1 MNSNSSHQTLKWT
14 RPLIEDLGQEILHG
28 VEAWNQED
36 TGRQPEQLDSA
47 IEASRQLGGSL
58 SLLDFES
65 GELLGNAMAEML
77 EVLQRGDFT
86 DEGNALDALMEAA
99 ATLPDYLDFL
109 ESTHRDAPLLLLP
122 TINKLRA
129 ATGTALLNESDFF
142 QPPLDHVQLPETD
155 RTTDINELR
164 RGYQRA
170 LPAFLLNNRDQ
181 NALEEMAATG
191 LALRDDS
198 SLPESARRAGWA
210 AAAVA
215 ASLSSQEIE
224 SSADLNRQYASLDA
238 LLKQLSEGDSDIDAQ
253 ADSLCQSFLFSL
265 AVSRP
270 DNDTAAQAWAAFD
283 LDAHAPEAAGQTHAY
298 LAGRNRA
305 LFAAVTKAAREDL
318 AQIKDTLGSQLEHAT
333 DRDVIESQTELLIS
347 VSESLAMLN
356 LDSMAGR
363 LRAQANRLLELDSN
377 PDDPALLAV
386 ARELLI
392 VESQLEESLGVI
404 EARALDKNDESDSDA
419 TLLPPSE
426 WRRVIKQV
434 FAESQEDLAH
444 AKSLLD
450 ALNRGKAEA
459 GAAEDAS
466 SLLERISLV
475 LRMAEYHDGA
485 NMLAAANRLAGAA
498 FADSA
503 EEVGPVQLETL
514 AEALTV
520 MEFYFDSSARLDD
533 NAQRYFAQTR
543 QRLEELGYWPEEP
556 ATDAAAEEEMAAE
569 EDAEPAVE
577 DTGPEKPEAAETL
590 DLPQTGD
597 DGIAFPADDT
607 EGAAEES
614 WEHEPE
620 PVFEDA
626 GEQTEE
632 TAAPAT
638 EDGEDIAVSPA
649 AAGVDEE
656 QPVQEEAPAEPEP
669 AFSGIDDFDIVAIF
683 LEEFDHELEQ
693 LNELLPQWREQP
705 GDEETL
711 TTIRRSFHS
720 LKGSGRMA
728 GADEIGEF
736 SWQIENML
744 NRVLEGRL
752 QPQPDV
758 IDIVASAAEM
768 LPSMRARLSGE
779 GEQAFD
785 PQACAALARHAEQV
799 ADGQVEP
806 GAVEEE
812 PAVAVSA
819 PELEGLDSTLVELMV
834 RELSENMETL
844 DAWVAEAETSDRPT
858 PASDALVRAV
868 HTMKGTMR
876 LAPIGSE
883 DDTAQ
888 VLELYLEELTHSR
901 QIPEQEGLQA
911 ITACQTL
918 FRKRL
923 ERLQGE
929 PVSDDVFDTENL
941 TKTLR
946 QLHATASQDL
956 GDIGFSPADHEA
968 PSEFDELEPVF
979 GFDFEQ
985 DSATDEAEPDEAASL
1000 ESPETAEQQDER
1012 PVEAAADGEEAWSAH
1027 APDEEFEDT
1036 ADEPVFDLPG
1046 TDVEAAPDSQP
1057 PFDEPWA
1064 DDEALFE
1071 EPAVADGPKETDEEV
1086 PEPDAEIPET
1096 DFGSIHDTAL
1106 PTDEEPAD
1114 FQPAEPEAAEDEP
1127 APEADPAVLTPEEPA
1142 LAPLPEPEPEP
1153 EFIELDYSEL
1163 DEDLLSAFLEEA
1175 EEVLENTD
1183 ETMQLW
1189 RDEPDDRALVT
1200 NLQRNLHTIKGSSR
1214 MVGLDPIG
1222 SVAHVMEEILEGIAA
1237 GLHQPTEERIDA
1249 LEAGC
1254 DHLHTMVE
1262 AVVQRQPMPARPADT
1277 SLADTIE
1284 DEADIAIPQAEERR
1298 AAPAD
1303 DEQEAGP
1310 RVERAEILRVPA
1322 NLVDDLVN
1330 FAGEISIFR
1339 SRLEEQVSVL
1349 GSSVT
1354 EIDETVIRLRDQLRN
1369 LEIETEAQILA
1380 RYEREHGPSD
1390 GAFDPLE
1397 LDRYSTIQQLSRA
1410 LAESVND
1417 LTSLTGIID
1426 TATRQSE
1433 TLLMQQSR
1441 VNTELQEG
1449 LMQARMVAFG
1459 SLLPRFRRVVRNSAR
1474 DVGKQVQLTVDI
1486 EGDGQL
1492 DRTVLERITAP
1503 LEHILRNAVSH
1514 GIETPAERLA
1524 AGKPEIGIIHIDV
1537 RREATELVLRVLD
1550 DGTGLD
1556 LESIRQQGHEH
1567 GLLANA
1573 DGASEQELS
1582 QLIFRPG
1589 FSTAEEVS
1597 ELAGRGIGMDVVAS
1611 EVRQI
1616 GGSVSASTETG
1627 RGAMFT
1633 VRIPLSLTVMQAIM
1647 VRVSD
1652 RQFAIPLQAVRGVS
1666 RMLPAQWEQLIQSD
1680 EPVQEYA
1687 GEEYPL
1693 LELETQLG
1701 FAPDDSA
1708 DSTLSLLM
1716 IEAGAHRAALR
1727 VAELQGHR
1735 EIVIKP
1741 VGPQISC
1748 ITGILGGTVTGEGL
1762 VVPIFDMCPLIRRAF
1777 DNNLLPGKTEFY
1789 ERAAAEAETKRTPLV
1804 LVVDDSITMRRVT
1817 SRVLEHH
1824 GLEVI
1829 TARDGL
1835 DAVETMFERVPD
1847 LILLDIE
1854 MPRMD
1859 GYELATHVRNDP
1871 RLKDLP
1877 MVMITSR
1884 SGEKHRERAREI
1896 GVNGYLTKLYQE
1908 ADLIDEVFN
1917 YLNLPV
1923 PQG

>member
-1 MNSNSSHQTLKWT
+1 MNSNASHQTLKWT

-28 VEAWNQED
+28 VEAWSQED

-65 GELLGNAMAEML
+65 GELLGSAMAEML
-77 EVLQRGDFT
+77 EALQRNDFT

-109 ESTHRDAPLLLLP
+109 ESTHHDAPLLLLP

-142 QPPLDHVQLPETD
+142 QPPLDHVILPDTGP
-155 RTTDINELR
+155 RTDINELR

-181 NALEEMAATG
+181 NALEEITATG
-191 LALRDDS
+191 LALRDDP
-198 SLPESARRAGWA
+198 SLPDPARRAGWA

-215 ASLSSQEIE
+215 ASLASQEME
-224 SSADLNRQYASLDA
+224 SSADLNRRYASLDA
-238 LLKQLSEGDSDIDAQ
+238 LLRQLSEDDSDIDAQ

-270 DNDTAAQAWAAFD
+270 DNDTAARAWAAFD

-356 LDSMAGR
+356 LDNMAGR

-377 PDDPALLAV
+377 PDDPALLEV

-404 EARALDKNDESDSDA
+404 EARALDKSDEGDEGDSDA

-450 ALNRGKAEA
+450 ALNHGKAEA

-498 FADSA
+498 FADAA

-556 ATDAAAEEEMAAE
+556 AADAAAE

-577 DTGPEKPEAAETL
+577 DTGSEKPEAAETL
-590 DLPQTGD
+590 DLPQAGD
-597 DGIAFPADDT
+597 DGIAFPADDI
-607 EGAAEES
+607 EAAAEEPR
-614 WEHEPE
+614 EHEPE

-632 TAAPAT
+632 AAAPAT
-638 EDGEDIAVSPA
+638 EDGEGIAASPA
-649 AAGVDEE
+649 YTGVDGE

-693 LNELLPQWREQP
+693 LNELLPQWRELP
-705 GDEETL
+705 DDEETL

-812 PAVAVSA
+812 PGVAVSA

-956 GDIGFSPADHEA
+956 SDIGFSPADHEA

-985 DSATDEAEPDEAASL
+985 DSATDEAASL
-1000 ESPETAEQQDER
+1000 EPPETAEQQDER
-1012 PVEAAADGEEAWSAH
+1012 PVEAAADDEEAWPAH
-1027 APDEEFEDT
+1027 IPEEEFEE
-1036 ADEPVFDLPG
+1036 AGDEPVFDLPD
-1046 TDVEAAPDSQP
+1046 TDGETAPDSQP
-1057 PFDEPWA
+1057 PFDEPWT
-1064 DDEALFE
+1064 DEEALFE

-1086 PEPDAEIPET
+1086 PEQDAEIPET

-1127 APEADPAVLTPEEPA
+1127 APEAGPATLTPEEPA

-1339 SRLEEQVSVL
+1339 SRLEEQVNVL

-1537 RREATELVLRVLD
+1537 RREATELVLRVRD

-1556 LESIRQQGHEH
+1556 LESIRQQGREH

-1573 DGASEQELS
+1573 DDASEQELS

-1652 RQFAIPLQAVRGVS
+1652 RQFAIPLQAVRGVT
-1666 RMLPAQWEQLIQSD
+1666 RMLLPQWNQLIQSD

-1701 FAPDDSA
+1701 FAADDAA
-1708 DSTLSLLM
+1708 DGTLSLLM

-1727 VAELQGHR
+1727 VTELQGHR

-1741 VGPQISC
+1741 VGPQISS
-1748 ITGILGGTVTGEGL
+1748 ITGILGGTVTGDGL
-1762 VVPIFDMCPLIRRAF
+1762 VVPILDMGPLIRRAF
-1777 DNNLLPGKTEFY
+1777 DKDLLPGKADLY
-1789 ERAAAEAETKRTPLV
+1789 ERATTEIESKRTPLV

-1877 MVMITSR
+1877 MIMITSR
-1884 SGEKHRERAREI
+1884 SGEKHRQRAREI
-1896 GVNGYLTKLYQE
+1896 GVNGYLTKPYQE
-1908 ADLIDEVFN
+1908 AELIEEVFS
-1917 YLNLPV
+1917 YLSLPV

>member
-318 AQIKDTLGSQLEHAT
+318 AQIKDTLGSQLEHTA

-363 LRAQANRLLELDSN
+363 LRTQANRLLELDSN

-404 EARALDKNDESDSDA
+404 EARALDESDENDGDA

-450 ALNRGKAEA
+450 ALNRGKAEP

-466 SLLERISLV
+466 GLLERVSLV

-485 NMLAAANRLAGAA
+485 NMLAAANRLASDA
-498 FADSA
+498 FSDPA
-503 EEVGPVQLETL
+503 EEAGPNQLETL

-533 NAQRYFAQTR
+533 NARRYFDQTR
-543 QRLEELGYWPEEP
+543 QRLAELGYWPEEP
-556 ATDAAAEEEMAAE
+556 AADAVAEEEMAAE
-569 EDAEPAVE
+569 EDAEPAAEQAV
-577 DTGPEKPEAAETL
+577 PEKPEATEEPGLPHAE
-590 DLPQTGD
+590 D
-597 DGIAFPADDT
+597 DDT
-607 EGAAEES
+607 ALPAGDIEITAEEPR
-614 WEHEPE
+614 EP
-620 PVFEDA
+620 
-626 GEQTEE
+626 
-632 TAAPAT
+632 
-638 EDGEDIAVSPA
+638 
-649 AAGVDEE
+649 
-656 QPVQEEAPAEPEP
+656 EPEP
-669 AFSGIDDFDIVAIF
+669 ALEESGEESVKTADPAAEDVEDIEASPADTGTGEVQPAQEEETPAQPQPAFSGLDDFDIVAIF

-705 GDEETL
+705 DDEETL

-728 GADEIGEF
+728 GAEEIGEF

-752 QPQPDV
+752 QPQTAV

-779 GEQAFD
+779 GEETFD
-785 PQACAALARHAEQV
+785 AQACASLARHAEQV

-806 GAVEEE
+806 EPAEEE
-812 PAVAVSA
+812 PAAAASA

-911 ITACQTL
+911 ITACQAL
-918 FRKRL
+918 FRQRL
-923 ERLQGE
+923 QRLQGE
-929 PVSDDVFDTENL
+929 PVPDEVFDTEDL

-946 QLHATASQDL
+946 QLHANASQDFADISL
-956 GDIGFSPADHEA
+956 FPVDDGPQPVPGDSEPIFGLDGGQGDVDDKAAAAGQDEDWPKHATEDDAD
-968 PSEFDELEPVF
+968 PLPLDEPVF
-979 GFDFEQ
+979 GLPD
-985 DSATDEAEPDEAASL
+985 TGAEDAPASK
-1000 ESPETAEQQDER
+1000 A
-1012 PVEAAADGEEAWSAH
+1012 PV
-1027 APDEEFEDT
+1027 
-1036 ADEPVFDLPG
+1036 
-1046 TDVEAAPDSQP
+1046 
-1057 PFDEPWA
+1057 DEPW
-1064 DDEALFE
+1064 
-1071 EPAVADGPKETDEEV
+1071 TDEVAAQRTEDTPSAPAAAAPV
-1086 PEPDAEIPET
+1086 DS
-1096 DFGSIHDTAL
+1096 FGSIHDTTP
-1106 PTDEEPAD
+1106 PTDEERAD
-1114 FQPAEPEAAEDEP
+1114 FPPDEPETDEPGAAEDEP
-1127 APEADPAVLTPEEPA
+1127 APKADPAVRTPEEPA

-1153 EFIELDYSEL
+1153 EFIELDYAGL

-1189 RDEPDDRALVT
+1189 REEPDDRALVT

-1277 SLADTIE
+1277 SLAATIE
-1284 DEADIAIPQAEERR
+1284 DETDVAIPHAEERP

-1303 DEQEAGP
+1303 KLEAGP
-1310 RVERAEILRVPA
+1310 RIERAEILRVPA
-1322 NLVDDLVN
+1322 DLVDDLVN

-1339 SRLEEQVSVL
+1339 SRLEEQVNVL

-1514 GIETPAERLA
+1514 GIESPDERLA
-1524 AGKPEIGIIHIDV
+1524 AGKPEIGVIHIDV
-1537 RREATELVLRVLD
+1537 RREATELVLRVRD
-1550 DGTGLD
+1550 DGAGLD
-1556 LESIRQQGHEH
+1556 LDSIRQQGRER

-1652 RQFAIPLQAVRGVS
+1652 RKFAIPLQAVRGVS

-1741 VGPQISC
+1741 VGPQISS
-1748 ITGILGGTVTGEGL
+1748 ITGILGGTVTGDGL
-1762 VVPIFDMCPLIRRAF
+1762 VVPILDMGPLIRRAF
-1777 DNNLLPGKTEFY
+1777 DKNLLPGKTEFY

-1896 GVNGYLTKLYQE
+1896 GVNGYLTKPYQE

>member
-215 ASLSSQEIE
+215 ASLASQEME
-224 SSADLNRQYASLDA
+224 SSADLNRRYASLDA
-238 LLKQLSEGDSDIDAQ
+238 LLRQLSEDGSDIDAQ

-318 AQIKDTLGSQLEHAT
+318 AQIKDTLGSQLEHTA

-363 LRAQANRLLELDSN
+363 LRTQANRLLELDSN

-404 EARALDKNDESDSDA
+404 EARALDESDENDGDA

-450 ALNRGKAEA
+450 ALNRGKAEP

-466 SLLERISLV
+466 GLLERVSLV

-485 NMLAAANRLAGAA
+485 NMLAAANRLASDA
-498 FADSA
+498 FSDPA
-503 EEVGPVQLETL
+503 EEAGPNQLETL

-533 NAQRYFAQTR
+533 NARRYFDQTR
-543 QRLEELGYWPEEP
+543 QRLAELGYWPEEP
-556 ATDAAAEEEMAAE
+556 AADAVAEEEMAAE
-569 EDAEPAVE
+569 EDAEPAAEQAV
-577 DTGPEKPEAAETL
+577 PEKPEATEEPGLPHAE
-590 DLPQTGD
+590 D
-597 DGIAFPADDT
+597 DDT
-607 EGAAEES
+607 ALPAGDIEITAEEPR
-614 WEHEPE
+614 EP
-620 PVFEDA
+620 
-626 GEQTEE
+626 
-632 TAAPAT
+632 
-638 EDGEDIAVSPA
+638 
-649 AAGVDEE
+649 
-656 QPVQEEAPAEPEP
+656 EPEP
-669 AFSGIDDFDIVAIF
+669 ALEESGEESVKTADPAAEDVEDIEASPADTGTGEVQPAQEEETPAQPQPAFSGLDDFDIVAIF

-705 GDEETL
+705 DDEETL

-728 GADEIGEF
+728 GAEEIGEF

-752 QPQPDV
+752 QPQTAV

-779 GEQAFD
+779 GEETLDA
-785 PQACAALARHAEQV
+785 QACASLARRAAQA
-799 ADGQVEP
+799 ADGPVAPET
-806 GAVEEE
+806 AEDE
-812 PAVAVSA
+812 PAAAASA
-819 PELEGLDSTLVELMV
+819 PELGGLDSTLVELMV

-923 ERLQGE
+923 QRLQGE

-979 GFDFEQ
+979 GLEFEQ

-1000 ESPETAEQQDER
+1000 EPPETAEQQDKR

-1027 APDEEFEDT
+1027 APNEEFEDT
-1036 ADEPVFDLPG
+1036 TDEPVFDLPS

-1057 PFDEPWA
+1057 PFDEPWT

-1277 SLADTIE
+1277 SLAATIE
-1284 DEADIAIPQAEERR
+1284 DETDVAIPHAEERP

-1303 DEQEAGP
+1303 KLEAGP
-1310 RVERAEILRVPA
+1310 RIERAEILRVPA
-1322 NLVDDLVN
+1322 DLVDDLVN

-1339 SRLEEQVSVL
+1339 SRLEEQVNVL
-1349 GSSVT
+1349 DSSVT
-1354 EIDETVIRLRDQLRN
+1354 EIDETVIRLRHQLSN

-1417 LTSLTGIID
+1417 LTSLTG
-1426 TATRQSE
+1426 RSE
-1433 TLLMQQSR
+1433 
-1441 VNTELQEG
+1441 E
-1449 LMQARMVAFG
+1449 
-1459 SLLPRFRRVVRNSAR
+1459 RRV
-1474 DVGKQVQLTVDI
+1474 GK
-1486 EGDGQL
+1486 ES
-1492 DRTVLERITAP
+1492 RERRWP
-1503 LEHILRNAVSH
+1503 RQED
-1514 GIETPAERLA
+1514 AER
-1524 AGKPEIGIIHIDV
+1524 
-1537 RREATELVLRVLD
+1537 
-1550 DGTGLD
+1550 
-1556 LESIRQQGHEH
+1556 
-1567 GLLANA
+1567 
-1573 DGASEQELS
+1573 
-1582 QLIFRPG
+1582 
-1589 FSTAEEVS
+1589 
-1597 ELAGRGIGMDVVAS
+1597 GR
-1611 EVRQI
+1611 
-1616 GGSVSASTETG
+1616 
-1627 RGAMFT
+1627 
-1633 VRIPLSLTVMQAIM
+1633 
-1647 VRVSD
+1647 
-1652 RQFAIPLQAVRGVS
+1652 
-1666 RMLPAQWEQLIQSD
+1666 
-1680 EPVQEYA
+1680 
-1687 GEEYPL
+1687 
-1693 LELETQLG
+1693 
-1701 FAPDDSA
+1701 
-1708 DSTLSLLM
+1708 
-1716 IEAGAHRAALR
+1716 
-1727 VAELQGHR
+1727 
-1735 EIVIKP
+1735 
-1741 VGPQISC
+1741 
-1748 ITGILGGTVTGEGL
+1748 
-1762 VVPIFDMCPLIRRAF
+1762 
-1777 DNNLLPGKTEFY
+1777 
-1789 ERAAAEAETKRTPLV
+1789 
-1804 LVVDDSITMRRVT
+1804 
-1817 SRVLEHH
+1817 
-1824 GLEVI
+1824 
-1829 TARDGL
+1829 
-1835 DAVETMFERVPD
+1835 
-1847 LILLDIE
+1847 
-1854 MPRMD
+1854 
-1859 GYELATHVRNDP
+1859 
-1871 RLKDLP
+1871 
-1877 MVMITSR
+1877 
-1884 SGEKHRERAREI
+1884 
-1896 GVNGYLTKLYQE
+1896 
-1908 ADLIDEVFN
+1908 
-1917 YLNLPV
+1917 
-1923 PQG
+1923 

>member
-1 MNSNSSHQTLKWT
+1 MNSNASHQTLKWT

-28 VEAWNQED
+28 VEAWSQED

-65 GELLGNAMAEML
+65 GELLGSAMAEML
-77 EVLQRGDFT
+77 EALQRNDFT

-109 ESTHRDAPLLLLP
+109 ESTHHDAPLLLLP

-129 ATGTALLNESDFF
+129 AAGTALLNESDFF
-142 QPPLDHVQLPETD
+142 QPPLDHVILPDTGQ
-155 RTTDINELR
+155 RTDINELR

-181 NALEEMAATG
+181 NALEEITATG
-191 LALRDDS
+191 LALRDDPG
-198 SLPESARRAGWA
+198 LPDPARRAGWA

-215 ASLSSQEIE
+215 ASLASQEME
-224 SSADLNRQYASLDA
+224 SSADLNRRYASLDA
-238 LLKQLSEGDSDIDAQ
+238 LLRQLSEDGSDIDAQ

-283 LDAHAPEAAGQTHAY
+283 LDAHAPAAAGQTHAY

-333 DRDVIESQTELLIS
+333 DRDVIESQTELLVS

-356 LDSMAGR
+356 LDSMASR

-752 QPQPDV
+752 QSQPDV

-883 DDTAQ
+883 DNTAQ

-901 QIPEQEGLQA
+901 QIPEQEGLQT
-911 ITACQTL
+911 ITACKAL

-923 ERLQGE
+923 KRLQGE
-929 PVSDDVFDTENL
+929 PVPDEVFDTEDL
-941 TKTLR
+941 TKTIR
-946 QLHATASQDL
+946 QLHANASQDFADISL
-956 GDIGFSPADHEA
+956 FPVDDGPQPVPGDSEPIFGLDGGQGDVDDKAAAAGQDEDWPKHATEDDAD
-968 PSEFDELEPVF
+968 PLPLDEPVF
-979 GFDFEQ
+979 GLPD
-985 DSATDEAEPDEAASL
+985 TGAEDAPASK
-1000 ESPETAEQQDER
+1000 A
-1012 PVEAAADGEEAWSAH
+1012 PV
-1027 APDEEFEDT
+1027 
-1036 ADEPVFDLPG
+1036 
-1046 TDVEAAPDSQP
+1046 
-1057 PFDEPWA
+1057 DEPW
-1064 DDEALFE
+1064 
-1071 EPAVADGPKETDEEV
+1071 TDEVAAQRTEDTPSAPAAAAPV
-1086 PEPDAEIPET
+1086 DS
-1096 DFGSIHDTAL
+1096 FGSIHDTTP
-1106 PTDEEPAD
+1106 PTDEERAD
-1114 FQPAEPEAAEDEP
+1114 FPPDEPETDEPGAAEDEP
-1127 APEADPAVLTPEEPA
+1127 APKADPAVRTAGEPA
-1142 LAPLPEPEPEP
+1142 PAPLPEPEPEP
-1153 EFIELDYSEL
+1153 QFIELDYAGP

-1189 RDEPDDRALVT
+1189 REEPDDRALVT

-1277 SLADTIE
+1277 SLAATIE
-1284 DEADIAIPQAEERR
+1284 DETDVAIPHAEERP

-1303 DEQEAGP
+1303 KLEAGP
-1310 RVERAEILRVPA
+1310 RIERAEILRVPA
-1322 NLVDDLVN
+1322 DLVDDLVN

-1339 SRLEEQVSVL
+1339 SRLEEQVNVL

-1369 LEIETEAQILA
+1369 LEIETEAQSLA

-1410 LAESVND
+1410 LAESVNA

-1652 RQFAIPLQAVRGVS
+1652 RQFAIPLQAVRGVT
-1666 RMLPAQWEQLIQSD
+1666 RMLLPQWNQLIQSD

-1701 FAPDDSA
+1701 FAADDAA
-1708 DSTLSLLM
+1708 DGTLSLLM

-1727 VAELQGHR
+1727 VTELQGHR

-1741 VGPQISC
+1741 VGPQISS
-1748 ITGILGGTVTGEGL
+1748 ITGILGGTVTGDGL
-1762 VVPIFDMCPLIRRAF
+1762 VVPILDMGPLIRRAF
-1777 DNNLLPGKTEFY
+1777 DKDLLPGKADLY
-1789 ERAAAEAETKRTPLV
+1789 ERATTEVESKRTPLV

-1877 MVMITSR
+1877 MIMITSR
-1884 SGEKHRERAREI
+1884 SGEKHRQRAREI
-1896 GVNGYLTKLYQE
+1896 GVNGYLTKPYQE
-1908 ADLIDEVFN
+1908 AELIEEVFS
-1917 YLNLPV
+1917 YLSLPV